1 MYGCLVRTVPIVVRA
16 PRAAVLAAPAL
27 VAGGTVRI
35 VQAGD
40 PVAMMIDGLLVTST
54 PTALVHHVTTTTV
67 DPAVLPAIHQPPAL
81 DVPTN
86 PGTVVRPV
94 TPTGTMT
101 ALAGSLPT
109 ATVAPPA
116 MTIAAHHVPT
126 AEMTV
131 VLRVMVV
138 PARLVRS
145 PVATDVD
152 HVTVALV
159 HLDVSSMIAAE
170 RHGVTMIVAHHVL
183 TAEMTAVLRATV
195 GLVHHVVNLMFAV
208 AARVVQDHRQHAH
221 HVASTTALHVNV
233 GARIAPRNHVHHATN
248 RARAFNVMTLAPAL
262 TVTTRV
268 PVLTEMTAR
277 AEVVPRTVIA
287 GNAHS
292 RQKSKNVL
300 MPSGLPSP
308 AVGAV

>member
-1 MYGCLVRTVPIVVRA
+1 MYECLVRTVPIVVRA
-16 PRAAVLAAPAL
+16 PRAAVLAVPAL
-27 VAGGTVRI
+27 VVGETVRI
-35 VQAGD
+35 VPAGD
-40 PVAMMIDGLLVTST
+40 PVAMMIDGPVVIST
-54 PTALVHHVTTTTV
+54 PTGPVRPVTTMTV
-67 DPAVLPAIHQPPAL
+67 DLAVLSAIHQPPAL

-101 ALAGSLPT
+101 ALAGPLPT

-126 AEMTV
+126 AEMTA
-131 VLRVMVV
+131 VLRVMVA

-152 HVTVALV
+152 HVMVALV

-170 RHGVTMIVAHHVL
+170 LHGVTMIVAHHVL

-195 GLVHHVVNLMFAV
+195 GLVHHVVNLMIAV

-233 GARIAPRNHVHHATN
+233 GARIAPRSHVHPATS
-248 RARAFNVMTLAPAL
+248 RVRAFSVMTLAPAL
-262 TVTTRV
+262 TVKTRV
-268 PVLTEMTAR
+268 PVLTVMTAH
-277 AEVVPRTVIA
+277 AVVALPTAIDESVR
-287 GNAHS
+287 S
-292 RQKSKNVL
+292 RQKNKNVL

-308 AVGAV
+308 VVGVA

>member
-1 MYGCLVRTVPIVVRA
+1 MVKCLVRTVPIVVRA
-16 PRAAVLAAPAL
+16 PRAAVLAMPVL
-27 VAGGTVRI
+27 EVGETVRI
-35 VQAGD
+35 VPAGD
-40 PVAMMIDGLLVTST
+40 PVVMTIDDPVVTST
-54 PTALVHHVTTTTV
+54 PTDPVLRVTTMTV
-67 DPAVLPAIHQPPAL
+67 DPVVLSAIHLLPVL
-81 DVPTN
+81 VVPMN
-86 PGTVVRPV
+86 QGIVVRPV
-94 TPTGTMT
+94 TPTGTT
-101 ALAGSLPT
+101 TGLAGPLPT
-109 ATVAPPA
+109 VTVVPPA
-116 MTIAAHHVPT
+116 MMIAAHHVPI

-131 VLRVMVV
+131 VLRVTVA
-138 PARLVRS
+138 PARLVPS

-152 HVTVALV
+152 HVTVAHV

-170 RHGVTMIVAHHVL
+170 LHGVTMIVAHHVL
-183 TAEMTAVLRATV
+183 TVQMTVVLRV
-195 GLVHHVVNLMFAV
+195 MEGLVHHVANLMIAV
-208 AARVVQDHRQHAH
+208 AARVVQGHRERAH
-221 HVASTTALHVNV
+221 LVVNTTVRPVNV
-233 GARIAPRNHVHHATN
+233 GARIAPRSHVHHATN

-308 AVGAV
+308 VVGVA